1 MTGERDDLWFE
12 TFSVMERQY
21 VLLEAAYDMTS
32 RSTERRAA
40 TEDAV
45 AQVHDLLERSS
56 RNLRISMICLLACPP
71 AGLARLFP

>member
-1 MTGERDDLWFE
+1 VTGERNAVLVE
-12 TFSVMERQY
+12 TFSVVERQY

-40 TEDAV
+40 SEDAI
-45 AQVHDLLERSS
+45 AQVQDLLERSS